1 MKEIARNEGNNQLNI
16 RKTEVVFL
24 LAFFVYMSANILDLT
39 AVAFGQ
45 GNDRVSLINIFTK
58 MARYVAYILL
68 AFKVICSNIYNR
80 KWIKSTG

>member
-58 MARYVAYILL
+58 WQDMWHIFFWLS
-68 AFKVICSNIYNR
+68 K
-80 KWIKSTG
+80 

>member
-24 LAFFVYMSANILDLT
+24 LAFFVYMSANTLDLT

-45 GNDRVSLINIFTK
+45 GNDRVYLQKWQDMWHIFFWLSK
-58 MARYVAYILL
+58 
-68 AFKVICSNIYNR
+68 
-80 KWIKSTG
+80 

>member
-24 LAFFVYMSANILDLT
+24 LAFFVYMSANTLDLT

-45 GNDRVSLINIFTK
+45 GNDLSLIHI
-58 MARYVAYILL
+58 
-68 AFKVICSNIYNR
+68 
-80 KWIKSTG
+80 